1 MEGLGARLVAWALR
15 TAATALVFAGI
26 AFFVAGVPV
35 FSSLSGAARDILGVV
50 LQIGGAWVALGLVA
64 AFISRRRTLAR
75 PPGGGVALALAVTL
89 LAVPAWLVW
98 RLQPFLSEWR
108 VVADLL
114 ASSNLLQGANANMS
128 GVVLVPLAGALAPP
142 FIELAAL
149 ATVVATSIATAI
161 LLVTKS
167 PRFAH
172 LYLAAVLVLTA
183 LVVGSLRGA
192 SAAGMTV
199 EALQPWIEES
209 RPRAEEYAQIRG
221 VVDRYTAAVTPTAAA
236 LGWAWLA
243 YAIWI
248 PPVLLSGRR
257 P

>member
-1 MEGLGARLVAWALR
+1 MEGLGARIVGWALR
-15 TAATALVFAGI
+15 LAATALVCAGI
-26 AFFVAGVPV
+26 GSFVAGVPL
-35 FSSLSGAARDILGVV
+35 LSATEGAAHDILLVV
-50 LQIGGAWVALGLVA
+50 LQIGGAWVVLGLA
-64 AFISRRRTLAR
+64 ALVMSRRRTLAR
-75 PPGGGVALALAVTL
+75 APGGVLSLAMGITL

-114 ASSNLLQGANANMS
+114 ASSDIWHGANANMS

-149 ATVVATSIATAI
+149 AAAVAGSAATI
-161 LLVTKS
+161 VLLLTKS

-172 LYLAAVLVLTA
+172 LYLAAVLLLAA
-183 LVVGSLRGA
+183 LVAGSVRGA
-192 SAAGMTV
+192 SAASMTV
-199 EALQPWIEES
+199 DALSPWIEES
-209 RPRAEEYAQIRG
+209 KPRPEEYALIRG

-236 LGWAWLA
+236 LAWAWLG

-248 PPVLLSGRR
+248 PPVVLVGRR
-257 P
+257 